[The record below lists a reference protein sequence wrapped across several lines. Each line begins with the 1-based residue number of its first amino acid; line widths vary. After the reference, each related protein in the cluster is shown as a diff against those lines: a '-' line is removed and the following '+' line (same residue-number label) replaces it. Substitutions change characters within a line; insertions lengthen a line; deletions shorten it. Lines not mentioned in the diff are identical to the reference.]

1 MSNIRE
7 EAYKEAL
14 EESVSNYR
22 KEVEERY
29 RNGEPLISSKKGMN
43 DWYYWNYP
51 YDDSDLNFN
60 WDERDYKII
69 RDEET
74 ACYKRTFLIESK
86 KEEGKKF
93 DNGKPRW
100 GLLPFR
106 ELKEV
111 VEILTFG
118 AEKYAPGNWQ
128 KVRPISRYIDATF
141 RHFTAWC
148 QGEKKDPESG
158 KSHLAHVV
166 CNILFLMWFDNEGI
180 EE

>member
-1 MSNIRE
+1 MTIENQQ
-7 EAYKEAL
+7 
-14 EESVSNYR
+14 

-29 RNGEPLISSKKGMN
+29 RNGEPLICSKKGMC
-43 DWYYWNYP
+43 DWTYWNRP
-51 YDDSDLNFN
+51 YDDCSGLKFN
-60 WDERDYKII
+60 WDMFDYKII
-69 RDEET
+69 NEEEIVCFKH
-74 ACYKRTFLIESK
+74 AFLVESK

-111 VEILTFG
+111 VDILTFG

-141 RHFTAWC
+141 RHLTAWC

-180 EE
+180 KE

>member
-1 MSNIRE
+1 MTIENQQ
-7 EAYKEAL
+7 
-14 EESVSNYR
+14 

-29 RNGEPLISSKKGMN
+29 RNGEPLIYSKKGVC
-43 DWYYWNYP
+43 DWFYWDRS
-51 YDDSDLNFN
+51 YDIFSGLKFD
-60 WDERDYKII
+60 WDMFDYKII
-69 RDEET
+69 KEEEIV
-74 ACYKRTFLIESK
+74 CFKHTFLEESP
-86 KEEGKKF
+86 KEEGKKL
-93 DNGKPRW
+93 DAGKPRW

-111 VEILTFG
+111 VDILTFG

-128 KVRPISRYIDATF
+128 KVRPTSRYIDAAF

-166 CNILFLMWFDNEGI
+166 CNIFFLMWFDNEGI

>member
-1 MSNIRE
+1 MSDIRE
-7 EAYKEAL
+7 EAL
-14 EESVSNYR
+14 EESINNSR

-29 RNGEPLISSKKGMN
+29 RNGEPLIFTERGTANWAYWDVPKERSCLN
-43 DWYYWNYP
+43 FDWNE
-51 YDDSDLNFN
+51 YDYMIISERDLNH
-60 WDERDYKII
+60 YKKYTDRIKKP
-69 RDEET
+69 D
-74 ACYKRTFLIESK
+74 IEV
-86 KEEGKKF
+86 GKKF

-111 VEILTFG
+111 VDILTFG
-118 AEKYAPGNWQ
+118 AEKYAENNWQ
-128 KVRPISRYIDATF
+128 KVRPTSRYIDATF